1 MMAAASMKAA
11 ITNTNASTSAK
22 KDYSLFSR
30 NTRAFVYGYQTN
42 AIQRMLDFD
51 YICKREKPSIA
62 AIINPSRAGIH
73 KAFWGTKEII
83 LPMYRTTADAVK
95 AYPDA
100 DVMVNFASHRS
111 AFETTMEALSQPSI
125 RTVAVIAEG
134 VPERQA
140 RKMSSTA
147 RKLGKVVI
155 GPATVGG
162 MLAGA
167 FRIGNTAGTIE
178 NIIASRL
185 YRPGCVGFVSKSG
198 GMLNEAFNVISRN
211 SNGIYEGVAIG
222 GDRFPGS
229 TMLDHILRY
238 EANPEI
244 KMIAC
249 LGELGGEDEYRI
261 IQALK
266 GGMITKPLVAWVTGT
281 CAPVLPSSVQ
291 FGHAGAKADTQKET
305 AQAKNEAFRK
315 AGAYVPKTFD
325 DYGETVKQV
334 YEMLKAEGKTADIA
348 EPEAPRIPAD
358 YSKALS
364 SGMIRRPTTFICTI
378 SDDSGEELL
387 YAGKK
392 ISNVLEQKMGIGGVI
407 GLLWFKKELPD
418 YAARFIELVLQI
430 TADHGP
436 AVSGAHNA
444 IVASCA
450 GKDLISSLC
459 SGLLTIGPRFGGAI
473 DDAAREFKRAKETG
487 LTPEQFVN
495 EMKKK
500 GINIPGI
507 GHKVKSVKN
516 PDKRVSLL
524 INFARKN
531 FTQTPLLDYA
541 LAVEQLTTAK
551 KGNLILNVDG
561 CIGILF
567 LDLMNSCGAFT
578 KEEIDEVVR
587 LGYLN
592 GLFALGRSIGL
603 IGHILDQKRLGAR
616 LYRHPTEDIA
626 YMMPSEDETRCK

>member
-1 MMAAASMKAA
+1 MRPGYTLFDK
-11 ITNTNASTSAK
+11 NTK
-22 KDYSLFSR
+22 
-30 NTRAFVYGYQTN
+30 AFVYGYQTN

-51 YICKREKPSIA
+51 YICKRASPSIA

-83 LPMYRTTADAVK
+83 IPMFRTTPDAAK
-95 AYPDA
+95 AHPDA
-100 DVMVNFASHRS
+100 DVVVNFASHRS
-111 AFETTMEALSQPSI
+111 AFDTTMEALEQPTI
-125 RTVAVIAEG
+125 KTVAVIAEG
-134 VPERQA
+134 VPERQSRIMA
-140 RKMSSTA
+140 ATA
-147 RKLGKVVI
+147 RKIGKVII

-162 MLAGA
+162 MSAGA

-178 NIIASRL
+178 NIIASKL

-198 GMLNEAFNVISRN
+198 GMLNEAFNIISRN

-222 GDRFPGS
+222 GDRYPGS
-229 TMLDHILRY
+229 TMLDHIMRY

-266 GGMITKPLVAWVTGT
+266 AGKITKPLVAWVTGT
-281 CAPVLPSSVQ
+281 CAPVLPASVQ
-291 FGHAGAKADTQKET
+291 FGHAGAKADTAKET
-305 AQAKNEAFRK
+305 AQAKNEAFRE
-315 AGAYVPKTFD
+315 AGAHVPKSFD
-325 DYGETVKQV
+325 DYGEEVSKV
-334 YEMLKAEGKTADIA
+334 YQGLKARGEVADIV
-348 EPEAPRIPAD
+348 EKEEPRIPAD

-364 SGMIRRPTTFICTI
+364 SGMIRKPTTFICTI
-378 SDDSGEELL
+378 SDDSGDEVL
-387 YAGKK
+387 YAGKRL
-392 ISNVLEQKMGIGGVI
+392 SNVLEQKMGIGGVI

-418 YAARFIELVLQI
+418 YAAQFIELVLQI

-487 LTPEQFVN
+487 MTPEQFVN
-495 EMKKK
+495 DMKKK

-507 GHKVKSVKN
+507 GHKIKSLKN
-516 PDKRVSLL
+516 PDKRVQLL
-524 INFARKN
+524 ISYARSNFPR
-531 FTQTPLLDYA
+531 TDLLDYA

-567 LDLMNSCGAFT
+567 LDLMSSCGAFT
-578 KEEIDEVVR
+578 KEEIDEVVK

-603 IGHILDQKRLGAR
+603 IGHILDQKRLRSG
-616 LYRHPTEDIA
+616 LYRHPMDDIA
-626 YMMPSEDETRCK
+626 YMLPSEDEIQCKR

>member
-1 MMAAASMKAA
+1 MRPSY
-11 ITNTNASTSAK
+11 TLFDSNTK
-22 KDYSLFSR
+22 
-30 NTRAFVYGYQTN
+30 AFVYGYQTN

-51 YICKREKPSIA
+51 YICKRGSPSIA

-83 LPMYRTTADAVK
+83 LPMFRTIADAVK
-95 AYPDA
+95 IHSDT

-111 AFETTMEALSQPSI
+111 AFETTMDALMQPAI
-125 RTVAVIAEG
+125 KTVAVIAEG
-134 VPERQA
+134 VPERQSRIMAATA
-140 RKMSSTA
+140 RKM
-147 RKLGKVVI
+147 GKVII

-162 MLAGA
+162 MKAGA

-178 NIIASRL
+178 NIIASKL

-198 GMLNEAFNVISRN
+198 GMLNEAFNIISRN

-222 GDRFPGS
+222 GDRYPGS
-229 TMLDHILRY
+229 TMLDHIMRY

-266 GGMITKPLVAWVTGT
+266 AGKITKPLVAWVTGT
-281 CAPVLPSSVQ
+281 CAPVLPASVQ

-305 AQAKNEAFRK
+305 AQAKNEAFRD
-315 AGAYVPKTFD
+315 AGAYVPVSFD
-325 DYGETVKQV
+325 DYGEKIRQV
-334 YEMLKAEGKTADIA
+334 YEMLKAKGEVSGIV
-348 EPEAPRIPAD
+348 EQEEPRIPTD

-364 SGMIRRPTTFICTI
+364 SGMIRKPTTFICTI
-378 SDDSGEELL
+378 SDDSGDEVL
-387 YAGKK
+387 YAGKRL
-392 ISNVLEQKMGIGGVI
+392 SEVLEQKMGIGGVI
-407 GLLWFKKELPD
+407 GLLWFKKQLPD
-418 YAARFIELVLQI
+418 YAAQFIELVLQI

-487 LTPEQFVN
+487 LTPEQFVGD
-495 EMKKK
+495 MKKK

-507 GHKVKSVKN
+507 GHKIKSLKN
-516 PDKRVSLL
+516 PDKRVQLL
-524 INFARKN
+524 INYARST
-531 FTQTPLLDYA
+531 FPSTELLDYA
-541 LAVEQLTTAK
+541 LQVEQLTTAK

-567 LDLMNSCGAFT
+567 LDLMSSCGAFT
-578 KEEIDEVVR
+578 KEEIDEVVK

-603 IGHILDQKRLGAR
+603 IGHILDQKRLRSG
-616 LYRHPTEDIA
+616 LYRHPMDDIA
-626 YMMPSEDETRCK
+626 YMLPSEEETLCKR

>member
-1 MMAAASMKAA
+1 MSRKGY
-11 ITNTNASTSAK
+11 
-22 KDYSLFSR
+22 DLFDR
-30 NTRAFVYGYQTN
+30 NTRALIYGYQTN

-51 YICKREKPSIA
+51 YICKREVPSISA
-62 AIINPSRAGIH
+62 VINPNRAGIH
-73 KAFWGTKEII
+73 KAFWGTKEIL
-83 LPMYRTTADAVK
+83 LPMYKTTAAAAK
-95 AYPDA
+95 AHPEA

-111 AFETTMEALSQPSI
+111 AFETTMEALEVPTI
-125 RTVAVIAEG
+125 GTVAVIAEG
-134 VPERQA
+134 VPERQSRVMA
-140 RKMSSTA
+140 ATA
-147 RKLGKVVI
+147 RKLEKMI
-155 GPATVGG
+155 LGPATVGG
-162 MLAGA
+162 MAAGA

-198 GMLNEAFNVISRN
+198 GMLNEAFNIISRN
-211 SNGIYEGVAIG
+211 SSGIYEGVAIG
-222 GDRFPGS
+222 GDRYPGS

-238 EANPEI
+238 ERNPEI

-261 IQALK
+261 IAALK
-266 GGMITKPLVAWVTGT
+266 EGKIKKPLVAWVTGT
-281 CAPVLPSSVQ
+281 CSPVLPASVQ
-291 FGHAGAKADTQKET
+291 FGHAGAKADTKKET
-305 AQAKNEAFRK
+305 AQAKNDAFRE
-315 AGAYVPKTFD
+315 AGAYVPCTFD
-325 DYGETVKQV
+325 DYGKVIAQV
-334 YEMLKAEGKTADIA
+334 YGILKAKGEVQDVV
-348 EPEAPRIPAD
+348 EPEVPRLPLD
-358 YSKALS
+358 YSKALAT
-364 SGMIRRPTTFICTI
+364 GAIRRPTTFICTI
-378 SDDSGEELL
+378 TDDRGEELL
-387 YAGKK
+387 YAGKRL
-392 ISNVLEQKMGIGGVI
+392 SDVLDQRMGIGGVI

-418 YAARFIELVLQI
+418 YAAQFIELVLQI
-430 TADHGP
+430 VADHGP

-473 DDAAREFKRAKETG
+473 DDAAREFKSARESG
-487 LTPEQFVN
+487 LSPEQFVN

-507 GHKVKSVKN
+507 GHKIKSVKN
-516 PDKRVSLL
+516 PDKRVQLL
-524 INFARKN
+524 IGYAKRNFPS
-531 FTQTPLLDYA
+531 TELLNYA
-541 LAVEQLTTAK
+541 LQVEQLTTAK

-567 LDLMNSCGAFT
+567 LDLMSSCGAFT

-616 LYRHPTEDIA
+616 LYRHPAEDIA
-626 YMMPSEDETRCK
+626 YMMPSSDEIQCKRS

>member
-1 MMAAASMKAA
+1 MSR
-11 ITNTNASTSAK
+11 
-22 KDYSLFSR
+22 KDYVLFDR
-30 NTRAFVYGYQTN
+30 NTKAFVYGFQTN

-51 YICKREKPSIA
+51 YICKRESPSIA

-73 KAFWGTKEII
+73 KAFWGTKEIL
-83 LPMYRTTADAVK
+83 LPMYKTVAMAAK
-95 AYPDA
+95 AYPEA

-111 AFETTMEALSQPSI
+111 AFETTMEALQEKTI
-125 RTVAVIAEG
+125 RVVAVIAEG
-134 VPERQA
+134 VPERQSRILSA
-140 RKMSSTA
+140 TA
-147 RKLGKVVI
+147 QNLLKVVI

-162 MLAGA
+162 MAAGA

-178 NIIASRL
+178 NIIASKL

-198 GMLNEAFNVISRN
+198 GMLNEAFNIISRN

-222 GDRFPGS
+222 GDRYPGS
-229 TMLDHILRY
+229 NMLDHIMRY

-266 GGMITKPLVAWVTGT
+266 TGKITKPLVAWVTGT
-281 CAPVLPSSVQ
+281 CSPVLPASVQ
-291 FGHAGAKADTQKET
+291 FGHAGAKADTEKET
-305 AQAKNEAFRK
+305 AQAKNLAFRE
-315 AGAYVPKTFD
+315 AGAYVPTSFD
-325 DYGETVKQV
+325 GYGDEVRRVYDTLLAKGVVK
-334 YEMLKAEGKTADIA
+334 EFA
-348 EPEAPRIPAD
+348 EPESPRIPAD
-358 YSKALS
+358 YSKALAE
-364 SGMIRRPTTFICTI
+364 GIIRKPTTFICTV
-378 SDDSGEELL
+378 SDDRGEELL

-392 ISNVLEQKMGIGGVI
+392 LSDVLDQKMGIGGVI

-430 TADHGP
+430 VADHGP

-487 LTPEQFVN
+487 MTPEHFVN
-495 EMKKK
+495 DMKKK

-507 GHKVKSVKN
+507 GHKIKSVKN
-516 PDKRVSLL
+516 PDKRVQLL
-524 INFARKN
+524 IQYAKSNFPR
-531 FTQTPLLDYA
+531 TELLNYA
-541 LAVEQLTTAK
+541 LQVEQLTTAK

-567 LDLMNSCGAFT
+567 IDLMGSCGAFT
-578 KEEIDEVVR
+578 QAEIDEVVK

-616 LYRHPTEDIA
+616 LYRHPAEDIA
-626 YMMPSEDETRCK
+626 YMMPTSEEIQCKR

>member
-1 MMAAASMKAA
+1 MSR
-11 ITNTNASTSAK
+11 
-22 KDYSLFSR
+22 KDYILFDSE
-30 NTRAFVYGYQTN
+30 TKAFVYGYQTN

-51 YICKREKPSIA
+51 YICKRSAPSIS

-73 KAFWGTKEII
+73 KAFWGTKEIL
-83 LPMYRTTADAVK
+83 LPMYKTVSAAAK
-95 AYPDA
+95 AYPEA

-111 AFETTMEALSQPSI
+111 AFETTMEALQEKTI
-125 RTVAVIAEG
+125 RVVAVIAEG
-134 VPERQA
+134 VPERQS
-140 RKMSSTA
+140 RIMSATA
-147 RKLGKVVI
+147 KSLGKIII

-162 MLAGA
+162 MAAGA

-178 NIIASRL
+178 NIIASKL

-198 GMLNEAFNVISRN
+198 GMLNEAFNIISRN
-211 SNGIYEGVAIG
+211 SSGVYEGVAIG
-222 GDRFPGS
+222 GDRYPGS

-238 EANPEI
+238 EKNPEI

-266 GGMITKPLVAWVTGT
+266 AGKIKKPLVAWVTGT
-281 CAPVLPSSVQ
+281 CSPVLPASVQ

-305 AQAKNEAFRK
+305 AQAKNDAFRE
-315 AGAYVPKTFD
+315 AGAYVPSSFD
-325 DYGETVKQV
+325 GYGDEVSKVFQ
-334 YEMLKAEGKTADIA
+334 MLLAKGEAKEIIEAESPK
-348 EPEAPRIPAD
+348 IPAD

-364 SGMIRRPTTFICTI
+364 TGIIRRPTTFICTI

-392 ISNVLEQKMGIGGVI
+392 LSDVLNQQMGIGGVI

-418 YAARFIELVLQI
+418 YASQFIELVLQI
-430 TADHGP
+430 VADHGP

-473 DDAAREFKRAKETG
+473 DDAAREFKRARESG
-487 LTPEQFVN
+487 LSPEQFVN
-495 EMKKK
+495 DMKKK

-507 GHKVKSVKN
+507 GHKIKSLKN

-524 INFARKN
+524 IEYAKKN
-531 FTQTPLLDYA
+531 FPSTELLNYA
-541 LAVEQLTTAK
+541 LQVEQLTTAK

-567 LDLMNSCGAFT
+567 LDLMSSCGAFS
-578 KEEIDEVVR
+578 KDEIDEVVK

-603 IGHILDQKRLGAR
+603 IGHILDQKRLGSR
-616 LYRHPTEDIA
+616 LYRHPAEDIA
-626 YMMPSEDETRCK
+626 YMMPSSEDILCKR

>member
-1 MMAAASMKAA
+1 MRP
-11 ITNTNASTSAK
+11 TYT
-22 KDYSLFSR
+22 LFDR
-30 NTRAFVYGYQTN
+30 NTKAFVYGFQTN

-51 YICKREKPSIA
+51 YICKRDGPSIA

-83 LPMYRTTADAVK
+83 IPMFRTIPDAAK

-111 AFETTMEALSQPSI
+111 AFDTSMEALAQPSI
-125 RTVAVIAEG
+125 KTVAVIAEG
-134 VPERQA
+134 VPERQS
-140 RKMSSTA
+140 RIMSATA
-147 RKLGKVVI
+147 KKLGKVII

-162 MLAGA
+162 MAAGA

-178 NIIASRL
+178 NIIASKL

-198 GMLNEAFNVISRN
+198 GMLNEAFNIISRN

-229 TMLDHILRY
+229 TMLDHIMRY
-238 EANPEI
+238 EANPDI

-266 GGMITKPLVAWVTGT
+266 AGKITKPLVAWVTGT
-281 CAPVLPSSVQ
+281 CAPVLPASVQ
-291 FGHAGAKADTQKET
+291 FGHAGAKADTAKET
-305 AQAKNEAFRK
+305 AQAKNEAFK
-315 AGAYVPKTFD
+315 AAGAFVPDTFD
-325 DYGETVKQV
+325 DYGDEIKKV
-334 YEMLKAEGKTADIA
+334 YESLLAKGEVREIIEEE
-348 EPEAPRIPAD
+348 EPKIPVD

-364 SGMIRRPTTFICTI
+364 SGMIRKPTTFICTI
-378 SDDSGEELL
+378 SDDSGDEVL
-387 YAGKK
+387 YAGKRL
-392 ISNVLEQKMGIGGVI
+392 SEVLDQKMGIGGVI

-418 YAARFIELVLQI
+418 YAAQFIELVLQI

-473 DDAAREFKRAKETG
+473 DDAAREFKRAKETKM
-487 LTPEQFVN
+487 TPEQFVN
-495 EMKKK
+495 DMKKK

-507 GHKVKSVKN
+507 GHKIKSLKN
-516 PDKRVSLL
+516 PDKRVQLL
-524 INFARKN
+524 ISYAKSNFPR
-531 FTQTPLLDYA
+531 TELLDYA
-541 LAVEQLTTAK
+541 LQVEQLTTAK

-567 LDLMNSCGAFT
+567 LDLMSSCGAFT
-578 KEEIDEVVR
+578 KEEIDEVVK

-603 IGHILDQKRLGAR
+603 IGHILDQKRLRSG
-616 LYRHPTEDIA
+616 LYRHPMDDIA
-626 YMMPSEDETRCK
+626 YMLPTDEEIRCKR

>member
-1 MMAAASMKAA
+1 MSR
-11 ITNTNASTSAK
+11 K
-22 KDYSLFSR
+22 KYVLFDR
-30 NTRAFVYGYQTN
+30 NTKAFVYGYQTN

-51 YICKREKPSIA
+51 YICKRESPSIA

-73 KAFWGTKEII
+73 KAFWGTKEIL
-83 LPMYRTTADAVK
+83 LPMYKTIALAAK
-95 AYPDA
+95 AYPEA

-111 AFETTMEALSQPSI
+111 AFETTMEALQEKTI
-125 RTVAVIAEG
+125 RVVAVIAEG
-134 VPERQA
+134 VPERQS
-140 RKMSSTA
+140 RVMSATA
-147 RKLGKVVI
+147 RNLSKIII

-162 MLAGA
+162 MAAGA

-178 NIIASRL
+178 NIIASKL

-198 GMLNEAFNVISRN
+198 GMLNEAFNIISRN
-211 SNGIYEGVAIG
+211 SSGIYEGVAIG
-222 GDRFPGS
+222 GDRYPGS
-229 TMLDHILRY
+229 NMLDHIMRY

-261 IQALK
+261 IQALSAGK
-266 GGMITKPLVAWVTGT
+266 ITKPLVAWVTGT
-281 CAPVLPSSVQ
+281 CSPVLPASVQ
-291 FGHAGAKADTQKET
+291 FGHAGAKADTEKET
-305 AQAKNEAFRK
+305 AQAKNQAFRE
-315 AGAYVPKTFD
+315 AGAYVPASFD
-325 DYGETVKQV
+325 GYGDTVREV
-334 YEMLKAEGKTADIA
+334 YEMLVAKGAVAKFD
-348 EPEAPRIPAD
+348 EPESPNIPAD
-358 YSKALS
+358 YSKALA
-364 SGMIRRPTTFICTI
+364 SGDIRKPTTFICTV
-378 SDDSGEELL
+378 SDDRGEELL

-392 ISNVLEQKMGIGGVI
+392 LSDVLDQKMGIGGVI

-430 TADHGP
+430 VADHGP

-487 LTPEQFVN
+487 LTPEQFVSD
-495 EMKKK
+495 MKKK

-516 PDKRVSLL
+516 PDKRVQLL
-524 INFARKN
+524 IQYAKSSFPS
-531 FTQTPLLDYA
+531 TELLNYA
-541 LAVEQLTTAK
+541 LQVEQLTTAK

-567 LDLMNSCGAFT
+567 LDLMGSCGAFT
-578 KEEIDEVVR
+578 QGEIDEVVK

-616 LYRHPTEDIA
+616 LYRHPAEDIA
-626 YMMPSEDETRCK
+626 YMMPTSEDIQCKRQSF

>member
-1 MMAAASMKAA
+1 MSR
-11 ITNTNASTSAK
+11 
-22 KDYSLFSR
+22 KDYILFDR
-30 NTRAFVYGYQTN
+30 NTKAFVFGYQTN

-51 YICKREKPSIA
+51 YICQRESPSIS
-62 AIINPSRAGIH
+62 AIINPGRAGIH
-73 KAFWGTKEII
+73 KAFWGTKEIL
-83 LPMYRTTADAVK
+83 LPMYKTIASA
-95 AYPDA
+95 AAALPDA

-111 AFETTMEALSQPSI
+111 AFETTMEALQEKSI

-134 VPERQA
+134 VPERQSRTMGA
-140 RKMSSTA
+140 TA
-147 RKLGKVVI
+147 RRLGKIII

-162 MLAGA
+162 MAAGA

-178 NIIASRL
+178 NIIASKL

-198 GMLNEAFNVISRN
+198 GMLNEAFNIISRN
-211 SNGIYEGVAIG
+211 SSGIYEGVAIG
-222 GDRFPGS
+222 GDRYPGS
-229 TMLDHILRY
+229 NMLDHIMRY

-261 IQALK
+261 IKALK
-266 GGMITKPLVAWVTGT
+266 EKRITKPLVAWVTGT
-281 CAPVLPSSVQ
+281 CSLVLPSSVQ
-291 FGHAGAKADTQKET
+291 FGHAGAKADTQRET
-305 AQAKNEAFRK
+305 AQAKNEAFRE
-315 AGAYVPKTFD
+315 AGAYVPASFD
-325 DYGETVKQV
+325 GYGEIIRQV
-334 YEMLKAEGKTADIA
+334 YDMLLEKGIVSEFT

-358 YSKALS
+358 YSKALA
-364 SGMIRRPTTFICTI
+364 SGEIRRPTTFICTI

-392 ISNVLEQKMGIGGVI
+392 LSAVLDQKMGIGGVI

-430 TADHGP
+430 VADHGP

-459 SGLLTIGPRFGGAI
+459 SGLLTVGPRFGGAI

-487 LTPEQFVN
+487 MTPEQFVAD
-495 EMKKK
+495 MKKK

-507 GHKVKSVKN
+507 GHKIKSVKN
-516 PDKRVSLL
+516 PDKRVQLL
-524 INFARKN
+524 IQYAKANFPS
-531 FTQTPLLDYA
+531 TELLNYA
-541 LAVEQLTTAK
+541 LQVEQLTTAK

-567 LDLMNSCGAFT
+567 LDLMSSCGAFT
-578 KEEIDEVVR
+578 KAEIDEVVK

-616 LYRHPTEDIA
+616 LYRHPAEDIA
-626 YMMPSEDETRCK
+626 YMMPSSEEILCKR

>member
-1 MMAAASMKAA
+1 MSK
-11 ITNTNASTSAK
+11 N
-22 KDYSLFSR
+22 DYILFDR
-30 NTRAFVYGYQTN
+30 NTVAFVYGYQTN

-62 AIINPSRAGIH
+62 AIINPNRAGIH
-73 KAFWGTKEII
+73 KAFWGTKEIL
-83 LPMYRTTADAVK
+83 LPMYKTISSAAK
-95 AYPDA
+95 AHPEA

-111 AFETTMEALSQPSI
+111 AYETTMQALEEKTI

-134 VPERQA
+134 VPERQS
-140 RKMSSTA
+140 RIMSATA
-147 RKLGKVVI
+147 KRLGKTII

-162 MLAGA
+162 MAAGA

-198 GMLNEAFNVISRN
+198 GMLNEAFNIISRN

-222 GDRFPGS
+222 GDRYPGS
-229 TMLDHILRY
+229 NMLDHIMRY
-238 EANPEI
+238 EANPDI

-261 IQALK
+261 IEALK
-266 GGMITKPLVAWVTGT
+266 EGKITKPLVAWVTGT
-281 CAPVLPSSVQ
+281 CAPVLPASVQ
-291 FGHAGAKADTQKET
+291 FGHAGAKADTQRET
-305 AQAKNEAFRK
+305 AQAKNNAFRE
-315 AGAYVPKTFD
+315 AGAYVPNSFD
-325 DYGETVKQV
+325 DYGDVVRKV
-334 YEMLKAEGKTADIA
+334 YEELVAKGIVRDIA
-348 EPEAPRIPAD
+348 EPEVPKIPVD
-358 YSKALS
+358 YSKALA
-364 SGMIRRPTTFICTI
+364 SGDIRRPTTFICTI

-392 ISNVLEQKMGIGGVI
+392 ISDVLDQKMGIGGVI

-418 YAARFIELVLQI
+418 YAAQFIELVLQI
-430 TADHGP
+430 VADHGP

-473 DDAAREFKRAKETG
+473 DDAAREFKRAKETKM
-487 LTPEQFVN
+487 TPEQFVSD
-495 EMKKK
+495 MKKK

-507 GHKVKSVKN
+507 GHKIKSVKN
-516 PDKRVSLL
+516 PDKRVQLL
-524 INFARKN
+524 IQYARANFPS
-531 FTQTPLLDYA
+531 TELLDYA
-541 LAVEQLTTAK
+541 LQVEQLTTAK

-567 LDLMNSCGAFT
+567 LDLMSSCGAFS
-578 KEEIDEVVR
+578 KEEMDEIVR

-616 LYRHPTEDIA
+616 LYRHPVEDIA
-626 YMMPSEDETRCK
+626 YMMPSEEEIQCKR

>member
-1 MMAAASMKAA
+1 MS
-11 ITNTNASTSAK
+11 K
-22 KDYSLFSR
+22 KDYILFDR
-30 NTRAFVYGYQTN
+30 NTVAFVYGYQTN

-62 AIINPSRAGIH
+62 AIINPNRAGIH
-73 KAFWGTKEII
+73 KAFWGTKEIL
-83 LPMYRTTADAVK
+83 LPMYKTISSAARAH
-95 AYPDA
+95 PEA

-111 AFETTMEALSQPSI
+111 AFETTMQALEERTI

-134 VPERQA
+134 VPERQS
-140 RKMSSTA
+140 RIMSATA
-147 RKLGKVVI
+147 KKLGKTII

-162 MLAGA
+162 MTAGA

-178 NIIASRL
+178 NIVASRL

-198 GMLNEAFNVISRN
+198 GMLNEAFNIISRN

-222 GDRFPGS
+222 GDRYPGS
-229 TMLDHILRY
+229 NMLDHIMRY
-238 EANPEI
+238 EANPDI

-261 IQALK
+261 IEALK
-266 GGMITKPLVAWVTGT
+266 EGKITKPLVAWVTGT
-281 CAPVLPSSVQ
+281 CAPVLPASVQ
-291 FGHAGAKADTQKET
+291 FGHAGAKADTQRET
-305 AQAKNEAFRK
+305 AQAKNNAFRE
-315 AGAYVPKTFD
+315 AGAYVPNSFD
-325 DYGETVKQV
+325 DYGDVVRKV
-334 YEMLKAEGKTADIA
+334 YEELVAKGIVRDIA
-348 EPEAPRIPAD
+348 EPEVPKIPVD
-358 YSKALS
+358 YSKALA
-364 SGMIRRPTTFICTI
+364 SGDIRRPTTFICTI

-392 ISNVLEQKMGIGGVI
+392 ISDVLEQNMGIGGVI

-418 YAARFIELVLQI
+418 YATKFIELVLQI
-430 TADHGP
+430 VADHGP

-473 DDAAREFKRAKETG
+473 DDAAREFKRAKETKM
-487 LTPEQFVN
+487 TPEQFVSD
-495 EMKKK
+495 MKKK

-507 GHKVKSVKN
+507 GHKIKSVKN
-516 PDKRVSLL
+516 PDKRVQLL
-524 INFARKN
+524 IQYARANFPS
-531 FTQTPLLDYA
+531 TELLDYA
-541 LAVEQLTTAK
+541 LQVEQLTTAK

-567 LDLMNSCGAFT
+567 LDLMSSCGAFT
-578 KEEIDEVVR
+578 KAEIEEIVR

-603 IGHILDQKRLGAR
+603 IGHILDQKRLDAR

-626 YMMPSEDETRCK
+626 YMMPSAEDIRCKH

>member
-1 MMAAASMKAA
+1 MSR
-11 ITNTNASTSAK
+11 
-22 KDYSLFSR
+22 KDYVLFDR
-30 NTRAFVYGYQTN
+30 NTKAFVYGFQTN

-51 YICKREKPSIA
+51 YICKRESPSIA

-73 KAFWGTKEII
+73 KAFWGTKEIL
-83 LPMYRTTADAVK
+83 LPMYKTVAMAAK
-95 AYPDA
+95 AYPEA

-111 AFETTMEALSQPSI
+111 AFETTMEALQEKTI
-125 RTVAVIAEG
+125 RVVAVIAEG
-134 VPERQA
+134 VPERQSRILSA
-140 RKMSSTA
+140 TA
-147 RKLGKVVI
+147 QNLLKVVI

-162 MLAGA
+162 MAAGA

-178 NIIASRL
+178 NIIASKL

-198 GMLNEAFNVISRN
+198 GMLNEAFNIISRN

-222 GDRFPGS
+222 GDRYPGS
-229 TMLDHILRY
+229 NMLDHIMRY

-266 GGMITKPLVAWVTGT
+266 TGKITKPLVAWVTGT
-281 CAPVLPSSVQ
+281 CSPVLPASVQ
-291 FGHAGAKADTQKET
+291 FGHAGAKADTEKET
-305 AQAKNEAFRK
+305 AQAKNLAFRE
-315 AGAYVPKTFD
+315 AGAYVPTSFD
-325 DYGETVKQV
+325 GYGDEVRKVYDTLLAKGVVK
-334 YEMLKAEGKTADIA
+334 EFA
-348 EPEAPRIPAD
+348 EPESPRIPAD
-358 YSKALS
+358 YSKALAE
-364 SGMIRRPTTFICTI
+364 GIIRKPTTFICTV
-378 SDDSGEELL
+378 SDDRGEELL

-392 ISNVLEQKMGIGGVI
+392 LSDVLDQKMGIGGVI

-430 TADHGP
+430 VADHGP

-487 LTPEQFVN
+487 MTPEHFVN
-495 EMKKK
+495 DMKKK

-507 GHKVKSVKN
+507 GHKIKSVKN
-516 PDKRVSLL
+516 PDKRVQLL
-524 INFARKN
+524 IQYAKSNFPR
-531 FTQTPLLDYA
+531 TELLNYA
-541 LAVEQLTTAK
+541 LQVEQLTTAK

-567 LDLMNSCGAFT
+567 IDLMGSCGAFT
-578 KEEIDEVVR
+578 QAEIDEVVK

-616 LYRHPTEDIA
+616 LYRHPAEDIA
-626 YMMPSEDETRCK
+626 YMMPTSEEIQCKR

>member
-1 MMAAASMKAA
+1 MSK
-11 ITNTNASTSAK
+11 N
-22 KDYSLFSR
+22 DYILFDR
-30 NTRAFVYGYQTN
+30 NTVAFVYGYQTN

-62 AIINPSRAGIH
+62 AIINPNRAGIH
-73 KAFWGTKEII
+73 KAFWGTKEIL
-83 LPMYRTTADAVK
+83 LPMYKTISSAARAH
-95 AYPDA
+95 PEA

-111 AFETTMEALSQPSI
+111 AFETTMQALEERTI

-134 VPERQA
+134 VPERQS
-140 RKMSSTA
+140 RIMSATA
-147 RKLGKVVI
+147 KKLGKTII

-162 MLAGA
+162 MTAGA

-178 NIIASRL
+178 NIVASRL

-198 GMLNEAFNVISRN
+198 GMLNEAFNIISRN

-222 GDRFPGS
+222 GDRYPGS
-229 TMLDHILRY
+229 NMLDHIMRY
-238 EANPEI
+238 EANPDI

-261 IQALK
+261 IEALK
-266 GGMITKPLVAWVTGT
+266 EGKITKPLVAWVTGT
-281 CAPVLPSSVQ
+281 CAPVLPASVQ
-291 FGHAGAKADTQKET
+291 FGHAGAKADTQRET
-305 AQAKNEAFRK
+305 AQAKNNAFRE
-315 AGAYVPKTFD
+315 AGAYVPNSFD
-325 DYGETVKQV
+325 DYGDVVRKV
-334 YEMLKAEGKTADIA
+334 YEGLVAKGIVQDVI
-348 EPEAPRIPAD
+348 EPEVPKIPVD
-358 YSKALS
+358 YSKALA
-364 SGMIRRPTTFICTI
+364 SGDIRRPTTFICTI

-392 ISNVLEQKMGIGGVI
+392 ISDVLEQKMGIGGVI

-418 YAARFIELVLQI
+418 YAAKFIELVLQI
-430 TADHGP
+430 VADHGP

-473 DDAAREFKRAKETG
+473 DDAAREFKRAKETKM
-487 LTPEQFVN
+487 TPEQFVSD
-495 EMKKK
+495 MKKK

-507 GHKVKSVKN
+507 GHKIKSVKN
-516 PDKRVSLL
+516 PDKRVQLL
-524 INFARKN
+524 IQYARANFPS
-531 FTQTPLLDYA
+531 TELLDYA
-541 LAVEQLTTAK
+541 LQVEQLTTAK

-567 LDLMNSCGAFT
+567 LDLMSSCGAFT
-578 KEEIDEVVR
+578 KAEIDEIVR

-603 IGHILDQKRLGAR
+603 IGHILDQKRLDAR

-626 YMMPSEDETRCK
+626 YMMPSAEDIRCKH

>member
-1 MMAAASMKAA
+1 MS
-11 ITNTNASTSAK
+11 K
-22 KDYSLFSR
+22 KDYILFDR
-30 NTRAFVYGYQTN
+30 NTVAFVYGYQTN

-62 AIINPSRAGIH
+62 AIINPNRAGIH
-73 KAFWGTKEII
+73 KAFWGTKEIL
-83 LPMYRTTADAVK
+83 LPMYKTISSAARAH
-95 AYPDA
+95 PEA

-111 AFETTMEALSQPSI
+111 AFETTMQALEERTI

-134 VPERQA
+134 VPERQS
-140 RKMSSTA
+140 RIMSATA
-147 RKLGKVVI
+147 KKLGKTII

-162 MLAGA
+162 MTAGA

-178 NIIASRL
+178 NIVASRL

-198 GMLNEAFNVISRN
+198 GMLNEAFNIISRN

-222 GDRFPGS
+222 GDRYPGS
-229 TMLDHILRY
+229 NMLDHIMRY
-238 EANPEI
+238 EANPDI

-261 IQALK
+261 IEALK
-266 GGMITKPLVAWVTGT
+266 EGKITKPLVAWVTGT
-281 CAPVLPSSVQ
+281 CAPVLPASVQ
-291 FGHAGAKADTQKET
+291 FGHAGAKADTQRET
-305 AQAKNEAFRK
+305 AQAKNNAFRE
-315 AGAYVPKTFD
+315 AGAYVPNSFD
-325 DYGETVKQV
+325 DYGDVVRKV
-334 YEMLKAEGKTADIA
+334 YEGLVAKGIVQDVI
-348 EPEAPRIPAD
+348 EPEVPKIPVD
-358 YSKALS
+358 YSKALA
-364 SGMIRRPTTFICTI
+364 SGDIRRPTTFICTI

-392 ISNVLEQKMGIGGVI
+392 ISDVLEQKMGIGGVI

-418 YAARFIELVLQI
+418 YAAKFIELVLQI
-430 TADHGP
+430 VADHGP

-473 DDAAREFKRAKETG
+473 DDAAREFKRAKETKM
-487 LTPEQFVN
+487 TPEQFVSD
-495 EMKKK
+495 MKKK

-507 GHKVKSVKN
+507 GHKIKSVKN
-516 PDKRVSLL
+516 PDKRVQLL
-524 INFARKN
+524 IQYARANFPS
-531 FTQTPLLDYA
+531 TELLDYA
-541 LAVEQLTTAK
+541 LQVEQLTTAK

-567 LDLMNSCGAFT
+567 LDLMSSCGAFT
-578 KEEIDEVVR
+578 KAEIDEIVR

-603 IGHILDQKRLGAR
+603 IGHILDQKRLDAR

-626 YMMPSEDETRCK
+626 YMMPSAEDIRCKH

>member
-1 MMAAASMKAA
+1 MSRKE
-11 ITNTNASTSAK
+11 
-22 KDYSLFSR
+22 YVLFDR
-30 NTRAFVYGYQTN
+30 NTKAFVYGYQTN

-51 YICKREKPSIA
+51 YICKRESPSIA
-62 AIINPSRAGIH
+62 AIINPGRAGIH
-73 KAFWGTKEII
+73 KAFWGTKEIL
-83 LPMYRTTADAVK
+83 LPMYKTIALAAK
-95 AYPDA
+95 AYPEA

-111 AFETTMEALSQPSI
+111 AFETTMEALQEMTI
-125 RTVAVIAEG
+125 RVVAVIAEG
-134 VPERQA
+134 VPERQS
-140 RKMSSTA
+140 RVMSATA
-147 RKLGKVVI
+147 RNLSKIII

-162 MLAGA
+162 MAAGA

-178 NIIASRL
+178 NIIASKL

-198 GMLNEAFNVISRN
+198 GMLNEAFNIISRN

-222 GDRFPGS
+222 GDRYPGS
-229 TMLDHILRY
+229 NMLDHIMRY

-261 IQALK
+261 IQALSAGK
-266 GGMITKPLVAWVTGT
+266 ITKPLVAWVTGT
-281 CAPVLPSSVQ
+281 CSPVLPASVQ
-291 FGHAGAKADTQKET
+291 FGHAGAKADTEKET
-305 AQAKNEAFRK
+305 AQAKNRAFRE
-315 AGAYVPKTFD
+315 AGAYVPASFD
-325 DYGETVKQV
+325 GYGDTVREV
-334 YEMLKAEGKTADIA
+334 YEMLVAKGAVAKFD
-348 EPEAPRIPAD
+348 EPESPKIPAD
-358 YSKALS
+358 YSKALA
-364 SGMIRRPTTFICTI
+364 SGDIRRPTTFICTV
-378 SDDSGEELL
+378 SDDRGEELL

-392 ISNVLEQKMGIGGVI
+392 LSEVLDQKMGIGGVI

-430 TADHGP
+430 VADHGP

-487 LTPEQFVN
+487 LTPEQFVSD
-495 EMKKK
+495 MKKR

-507 GHKVKSVKN
+507 GHKVKSIKN
-516 PDKRVSLL
+516 PDKRVQLL
-524 INFARKN
+524 IQYAKSSFPS
-531 FTQTPLLDYA
+531 TELLNYA
-541 LAVEQLTTAK
+541 LQVEQLTTAK

-567 LDLMNSCGAFT
+567 LDLMGSCGAFT
-578 KEEIDEVVR
+578 QSEIDEVVK

-616 LYRHPTEDIA
+616 LYRHPAEDIA
-626 YMMPSEDETRCK
+626 YMMPTSEEIQCKRQSF

>member
-1 MMAAASMKAA
+1 MSR
-11 ITNTNASTSAK
+11 
-22 KDYSLFSR
+22 KDYVLFDR
-30 NTRAFVYGYQTN
+30 NTKAFVYGFQTN

-51 YICKREKPSIA
+51 YICKRESPSIA

-73 KAFWGTKEII
+73 KAFWGTKEIL
-83 LPMYRTTADAVK
+83 LPMYKTVAMAAK
-95 AYPDA
+95 AYPEA

-111 AFETTMEALSQPSI
+111 AFETTMEALQEKTI
-125 RTVAVIAEG
+125 RVVAVIAEG
-134 VPERQA
+134 VPERQSRILSA
-140 RKMSSTA
+140 TA
-147 RKLGKVVI
+147 QNLSKVVI

-162 MLAGA
+162 MAAGA

-178 NIIASRL
+178 NIIASKL

-198 GMLNEAFNVISRN
+198 GMLNEAFNIISRN

-222 GDRFPGS
+222 GDRYPGS
-229 TMLDHILRY
+229 NMLDHIMRY

-266 GGMITKPLVAWVTGT
+266 TGKITKPLVAWVTGT
-281 CAPVLPSSVQ
+281 CSPVLPASVQ
-291 FGHAGAKADTQKET
+291 FGHAGAKADTEKET
-305 AQAKNEAFRK
+305 AQAKNQAFRE
-315 AGAYVPKTFD
+315 AGAYVPTSFD
-325 DYGETVKQV
+325 GYGDEVRRVYDTLLAKGVVK
-334 YEMLKAEGKTADIA
+334 EFA
-348 EPEAPRIPAD
+348 EPESPRIPAD
-358 YSKALS
+358 YSKALAE
-364 SGMIRRPTTFICTI
+364 GIIRKPTTFICTV
-378 SDDSGEELL
+378 SDDRGEELL

-392 ISNVLEQKMGIGGVI
+392 LSEVLDQKMGIGGVI

-430 TADHGP
+430 VADHGP

-487 LTPEQFVN
+487 MTPEHFVN
-495 EMKKK
+495 DMKKK

-507 GHKVKSVKN
+507 GHKIKSVKN
-516 PDKRVSLL
+516 PDKRVQLL
-524 INFARKN
+524 IQYAKSNFPR
-531 FTQTPLLDYA
+531 TELLNYA
-541 LAVEQLTTAK
+541 LQVEQLTTAK

-567 LDLMNSCGAFT
+567 IDLMGSCGAFT
-578 KEEIDEVVR
+578 QAEIDEVVK

-616 LYRHPTEDIA
+616 LYRHPAEDIA
-626 YMMPSEDETRCK
+626 YMMPTSEEIQCKR

>member
-1 MMAAASMKAA
+1 MRPSY
-11 ITNTNASTSAK
+11 T
-22 KDYSLFSR
+22 LFDR
-30 NTRAFVYGYQTN
+30 NTKAFVYGFQTN

-51 YICKREKPSIA
+51 YICKRDGPSIA

-83 LPMYRTTADAVK
+83 IPMFRTIPDAAK

-111 AFETTMEALSQPSI
+111 AFDTSMEALAQPSI
-125 RTVAVIAEG
+125 KTVAVIAEG
-134 VPERQA
+134 VPERQS
-140 RKMSSTA
+140 RIMSATA
-147 RKLGKVVI
+147 RKLGKVII

-162 MLAGA
+162 MAAGA

-178 NIIASRL
+178 NIIASKL

-198 GMLNEAFNVISRN
+198 GMLNEAFNIISRN

-229 TMLDHILRY
+229 TMLDHIMRY
-238 EANPEI
+238 EANPDI

-266 GGMITKPLVAWVTGT
+266 AGKITKPLVAWVTGT
-281 CAPVLPSSVQ
+281 CAPVLPASVQ
-291 FGHAGAKADTQKET
+291 FGHAGAKADTAKET
-305 AQAKNEAFRK
+305 AQAKNEAFK
-315 AGAYVPKTFD
+315 AAGAFVPNTFD
-325 DYGETVKQV
+325 DYGDEIKKV
-334 YEMLKAEGKTADIA
+334 YESLLAKGEVREIIEEE
-348 EPEAPRIPAD
+348 EPKIPVD

-364 SGMIRRPTTFICTI
+364 SGMIRKPTTFICTI
-378 SDDSGEELL
+378 SDDSGDEVL
-387 YAGKK
+387 YAGKRL
-392 ISNVLEQKMGIGGVI
+392 SEVLDQKMGIGGVI

-418 YAARFIELVLQI
+418 YAAQFIELVLQI

-487 LTPEQFVN
+487 MTPEQFVN
-495 EMKKK
+495 DMKKR

-507 GHKVKSVKN
+507 GHKIKSLKN
-516 PDKRVSLL
+516 PDKRVQLL
-524 INFARKN
+524 ISYAKSNFPR
-531 FTQTPLLDYA
+531 TELLDYA
-541 LAVEQLTTAK
+541 LQVEQLTTAK

-567 LDLMNSCGAFT
+567 LDLMSSCGAFT
-578 KEEIDEVVR
+578 KEEIDEVVK

-603 IGHILDQKRLGAR
+603 IGHILDQKRLRSG
-616 LYRHPTEDIA
+616 LYRHPMDDIA
-626 YMMPSEDETRCK
+626 YMLPTDEEIRCKR

>member
-1 MMAAASMKAA
+1 MSK
-11 ITNTNASTSAK
+11 N
-22 KDYSLFSR
+22 DYILFDR
-30 NTRAFVYGYQTN
+30 NTVAFVYGYQTN

-62 AIINPSRAGIH
+62 AIINPNRAGIH
-73 KAFWGTKEII
+73 KAFWGTKEIL
-83 LPMYRTTADAVK
+83 LPMYKTISSAAK
-95 AYPDA
+95 AHPEA

-111 AFETTMEALSQPSI
+111 AYETTMQALEEKTI

-134 VPERQA
+134 VPERQS
-140 RKMSSTA
+140 RIMSATA
-147 RKLGKVVI
+147 KRLGKTII

-162 MLAGA
+162 MAAGA

-198 GMLNEAFNVISRN
+198 GMLNEAFNIISRN

-222 GDRFPGS
+222 GDRYPGS
-229 TMLDHILRY
+229 NMLDHIMRY
-238 EANPEI
+238 EANPDI

-261 IQALK
+261 IEALK
-266 GGMITKPLVAWVTGT
+266 EGKITKPLVAWVTGT
-281 CAPVLPSSVQ
+281 CAPVLPASVQ
-291 FGHAGAKADTQKET
+291 FGHAGAKADTQRET
-305 AQAKNEAFRK
+305 AQAKNNAFRE
-315 AGAYVPKTFD
+315 AGAYVPNSFD
-325 DYGETVKQV
+325 DYGDVVRKV
-334 YEMLKAEGKTADIA
+334 YEELVAKGIVRDIA
-348 EPEAPRIPAD
+348 EPEVPKIPVD
-358 YSKALS
+358 YSKALA
-364 SGMIRRPTTFICTI
+364 SGDIRRPTTFICTI

-392 ISNVLEQKMGIGGVI
+392 ISDVLDQKMGIGGVI

-418 YAARFIELVLQI
+418 YAAQFIELVLQI
-430 TADHGP
+430 VADHGP

-473 DDAAREFKRAKETG
+473 DDAAREFKRAKETKM
-487 LTPEQFVN
+487 TPEQFVSD
-495 EMKKK
+495 MKKK

-507 GHKVKSVKN
+507 GHKIKSVKN
-516 PDKRVSLL
+516 PDKRVQLL
-524 INFARKN
+524 IQYARANFPS
-531 FTQTPLLDYA
+531 TELLDYA
-541 LAVEQLTTAK
+541 LQVEQLTTAK

-567 LDLMNSCGAFT
+567 LDLMSSCGAFT
-578 KEEIDEVVR
+578 KAEIDEIVR

-616 LYRHPTEDIA
+616 LYRHPVEDIA
-626 YMMPSEDETRCK
+626 YMMPSEEEIQCKR

>member
-1 MMAAASMKAA
+1 MS
-11 ITNTNASTSAK
+11 K
-22 KDYSLFSR
+22 KDYILFDR
-30 NTRAFVYGYQTN
+30 NTVAFVYGYQTN

-62 AIINPSRAGIH
+62 AIINPNRAGIH
-73 KAFWGTKEII
+73 KAFWGTKEIL
-83 LPMYRTTADAVK
+83 LPMYKTISSAAK
-95 AYPDA
+95 AHPEA

-111 AFETTMEALSQPSI
+111 AYETTMEALEEKTI

-134 VPERQA
+134 VPERQS
-140 RKMSSTA
+140 RIMSATA
-147 RKLGKVVI
+147 KRLGKTII

-162 MLAGA
+162 MAAGA

-178 NIIASRL
+178 NIVASRL

-198 GMLNEAFNVISRN
+198 GMLNEAFNIISRN

-222 GDRFPGS
+222 GDRYPGS
-229 TMLDHILRY
+229 NMLDHIMRY
-238 EANPEI
+238 EANPDI

-266 GGMITKPLVAWVTGT
+266 EGKITKPLVAWVTGT
-281 CAPVLPSSVQ
+281 CAPVLPASVQ

-305 AQAKNEAFRK
+305 AQAKNNAFRE
-315 AGAYVPKTFD
+315 AGAYVPNSFD
-325 DYGETVKQV
+325 DYGDVVRKV
-334 YEMLKAEGKTADIA
+334 YEELVAKGIA
-348 EPEAPRIPAD
+348 QDVIEPEVPKIPAD
-358 YSKALS
+358 YSKALA
-364 SGMIRRPTTFICTI
+364 SGDIRRPTTFICTI

-392 ISNVLEQKMGIGGVI
+392 ISDVLDQKMGIGGVI

-418 YAARFIELVLQI
+418 YAAKFIELVLQI
-430 TADHGP
+430 VADHGP

-473 DDAAREFKRAKETG
+473 DDAAREFKRAKETQM
-487 LTPEQFVN
+487 TPEQFVSD
-495 EMKKK
+495 MKKK

-507 GHKVKSVKN
+507 GHKIKSVKN
-516 PDKRVSLL
+516 PDKRVQLL
-524 INFARKN
+524 IKYARANFPS
-531 FTQTPLLDYA
+531 TELLDYA
-541 LAVEQLTTAK
+541 LQVEQLTTAK

-567 LDLMNSCGAFT
+567 LDLMSSCGAFS
-578 KEEIDEVVR
+578 KEEIDEIVR

-592 GLFALGRSIGL
+592 GLFAWAAAS
-603 IGHILDQKRLGAR
+603 A
-616 LYRHPTEDIA
+616 
-626 YMMPSEDETRCK
+626 

>member
-1 MMAAASMKAA
+1 MSR
-11 ITNTNASTSAK
+11 
-22 KDYSLFSR
+22 KDYVLFDR
-30 NTRAFVYGYQTN
+30 NTKAFVYGFQTN

-51 YICKREKPSIA
+51 YICKRESPSIA

-73 KAFWGTKEII
+73 KAFWGTKEIL
-83 LPMYRTTADAVK
+83 LPMYKTVAMAAK
-95 AYPDA
+95 AYPEA

-111 AFETTMEALSQPSI
+111 AFETTMEALQEKTI
-125 RTVAVIAEG
+125 RVVAVIAEG
-134 VPERQA
+134 VPERQSRILSA
-140 RKMSSTA
+140 TA
-147 RKLGKVVI
+147 QNLSKVVI

-162 MLAGA
+162 MAAGA

-178 NIIASRL
+178 NIIASKL

-198 GMLNEAFNVISRN
+198 GMLNEAFNIISRN

-222 GDRFPGS
+222 GDRYPGS
-229 TMLDHILRY
+229 NMLDHIMRY

-266 GGMITKPLVAWVTGT
+266 TGKITKPLVAWVTGT
-281 CAPVLPSSVQ
+281 CSPVLPASVQ
-291 FGHAGAKADTQKET
+291 FGHAGAKADTEKET
-305 AQAKNEAFRK
+305 AQAKNLAFRE
-315 AGAYVPKTFD
+315 AGAYVPTSFD
-325 DYGETVKQV
+325 GYGDEVRKVYDTLLAKGVVK
-334 YEMLKAEGKTADIA
+334 EFA
-348 EPEAPRIPAD
+348 EPESPRIPAD
-358 YSKALS
+358 YSKALAE
-364 SGMIRRPTTFICTI
+364 GIIRKPTTFICTV
-378 SDDSGEELL
+378 SDDRGEELL

-392 ISNVLEQKMGIGGVI
+392 LSDVLDQKMGIGGVI

-430 TADHGP
+430 VADHGP

-487 LTPEQFVN
+487 MTPEHFVN
-495 EMKKK
+495 DMKKK

-507 GHKVKSVKN
+507 GHKIKSVKN
-516 PDKRVSLL
+516 PDKRVQLL
-524 INFARKN
+524 IQYAKSNFPR
-531 FTQTPLLDYA
+531 TELLNYA
-541 LAVEQLTTAK
+541 LQVEQLTTAK

-567 LDLMNSCGAFT
+567 IDLMGSCGAFT
-578 KEEIDEVVR
+578 QAEIDEVVK

-616 LYRHPTEDIA
+616 LYRHPAEDIA
-626 YMMPSEDETRCK
+626 YMMPTSEEIQCKR